1 MATDLLQQI
10 LVTFT
15 GDMAEREIKEMM
27 TVMKR
32 DKEGKKDYV
41 YVYVGNYRGVC
52 CSANLDRVYSK
63 LRPLLGQEINAA
75 ARHRPILIFFQSQKS
90 QQ

>member
-27 TVMKR
+27 RVMKR
-32 DKEGKKDYV
+32 DKEGEKDYV

-52 CSANLDRVYSK
+52 SANL
-63 LRPLLGQEINAA
+63 P
-75 ARHRPILIFFQSQKS
+75 
-90 QQ
+90 

>member
-1 MATDLLQQI
+1 VATDLLQQI

-15 GDMAEREIKEMM
+15 GDMTGREIKEMM

-32 DKEGKKDYV
+32 DEEGEKDYV

-52 CSANLDRVYSK
+52 CSAK
-63 LRPLLGQEINAA
+63 LP
-75 ARHRPILIFFQSQKS
+75 
-90 QQ
+90 

>member
-15 GDMAEREIKEMM
+15 GDMTGREIKEMM

-32 DKEGKKDYV
+32 DEEGEKDYV

-52 CSANLDRVYSK
+52 CSAK
-63 LRPLLGQEINAA
+63 LP
-75 ARHRPILIFFQSQKS
+75 
-90 QQ
+90 

>member
-1 MATDLLQQI
+1 MVVNVTNQRSQLQLFNSDNQYNWDQRVATDLLQQI

-27 TVMKR
+27 TVMKG

-52 CSANLDRVYSK
+52 CSANL
-63 LRPLLGQEINAA
+63 P
-75 ARHRPILIFFQSQKS
+75 
-90 QQ
+90 